1 MAYIGQAPAN
11 KPLGASDITDG
22 IITDAKIAGMSS
34 SKLSG
39 ALPAISGASLT
50 GISSTWVQIGS
61 TTTASSTATVDYD
74 NLASTYQ
81 LYVVIGTQI
90 RPATNGAELEVNFGT
105 DGSTY
110 SANKTS
116 VYGYQYNVEGDNEA
130 EAGGLS
136 NTPSLGNS
144 SSDQP
149 ISHNQSNHGTYGNA
163 GFMIAYFSGIGQGSN
178 YGSFDIYS
186 NNWSQTNRAWGAR
199 INGHIQASADCIR
212 FNFTSGNIAQGKFTL
227 FGVNQ

>member
-1 MAYIGQAPAN
+1 M
-11 KPLGASDITDG
+11 PLT
-22 IITDAKIAGMSS
+22 
-34 SKLSG
+34 KLNATLG
-39 ALPAISGASLT
+39 LTGTLPAVSGENLT
-50 GISSTWVQIGS
+50 GISSTWTQIGS
-61 TTTASSTATVDYD
+61 TTTASSTASVDYD

-105 DGSTY
+105 DGTTY

-116 VYGYQYNVEGDNEA
+116 AYGYQYNVEADNES
-130 EAGGLS
+130 EGGGLS
-136 NTPSLGNS
+136 NPNSLGNNTG
-144 SSDQP
+144 DQP

-186 NNWSQTNRAWGAR
+186 NNWSQTNRSWGAR

-212 FNFTSGNIAQGKFTL
+212 FLMSSGNIAQGKFTL
-227 FGVNQ
+227 YGVNQ

>member
-1 MAYIGQAPAN
+1 MA
-11 KPLGASDITDG
+11 
-22 IITDAKIAGMSS
+22 IIKLNATRGMT
-34 SKLSG
+34 G
-39 ALPAISGASLT
+39 NLPALDGSALT

-90 RPATNGAELEVNFGT
+90 RPATNGAHLEVNFGT

-110 SANKTS
+110 AANKTS
-116 VYGYQYNVEGDNEA
+116 VYGYDYNVEADNES
-130 EAGGLS
+130 EGGGLAAG
-136 NTPSLGNS
+136 PSLGNS
-144 SSDQP
+144 TSDQQ

-178 YGSFDIYS
+178 YGSFDITS
-186 NNWSQTNRAWGAR
+186 NNWSQTNRSWSAHVT
-199 INGHIQASADCIR
+199 GHIQAAADCIR
-212 FNFTSGNIAQGKFTL
+212 FNFDSGNIAQGKFTL
-227 FGVNQ
+227 FGVTQ